1 MLISARKE
9 TYKWRIWENIL
20 RKRKNETQET
30 DTNKKTSGRE
40 TGERE
45 DTEKRREGKLREIL
59 VTIEGRQE
67 E

>member
-9 TYKWRIWENIL
+9 TYKWGIRENIL

-40 TGERE
+40 AGERE
-45 DTEKRREGKLREIL
+45 ETQKSGEKGK
-59 VTIEGRQE
+59 
-67 E
+67 